1 MELKINYQYTYFIH
15 PFVIKDGKYQKYI
28 LKMLKDKNCD
38 LKTFQKEK
46 DLKLYQYFLP
56 KTRDFLFSSF
66 NYGTPK
72 VKKLEGLPIETKAK
86 LLAKNPCNI
95 FEYTLKKDIQGKVEQ
110 SNGIFFNIPK
120 IEIICFSTGICF
132 LAIKT
137 NVEEYTEFN
146 NILNFN
152 YKFRDINNKL
162 IDLENYDNIRIQT
175 DSFMNSKTFQEF
187 VSGITGANDEE
198 ATKLDIDTERFL
210 TYSYICINQ
219 DAWDSDNQFEN
230 IKHQFSKY
238 VNILPAD
245 SSRDYEYEKIEVFSK
260 WKYAKLGLT
269 KLGMMLF
276 SSSSDINN
284 YTILPEEYENQYFYT
299 YIFNLYKKIYL
310 KKMERE
316 LRDTI
321 KIKKRRK
328 KFVEFTKNLWVQEIT
343 EDETG
348 TLLNDRLQKVFE
360 LDKLYREVKSKYD
373 IFYKEMNIEKERKS
387 TIIMAIVLGISLVLN
402 VLNFIALQR
411 YL

>member
-1 MELKINYQYTYFIH
+1 MVASL
-15 PFVIKDGKYQKYI
+15 
-28 LKMLKDKNCD
+28 
-38 LKTFQKEK
+38 
-46 DLKLYQYFLP
+46 
-56 KTRDFLFSSF
+56 
-66 NYGTPK
+66 
-72 VKKLEGLPIETKAK
+72 
-86 LLAKNPCNI
+86 
-95 FEYTLKKDIQGKVEQ
+95 
-110 SNGIFFNIPK
+110 
-120 IEIICFSTGICF
+120 
-132 LAIKT
+132 
-137 NVEEYTEFN
+137 
-146 NILNFN
+146 
-152 YKFRDINNKL
+152 
-162 IDLENYDNIRIQT
+162 
-175 DSFMNSKTFQEF
+175 
-187 VSGITGANDEE
+187 
-198 ATKLDIDTERFL
+198 
-210 TYSYICINQ
+210 
-219 DAWDSDNQFEN
+219 
-230 IKHQFSKY
+230 

-360 LDKLYREVKSKYD
+360 LDKLYSEVKSKYD